1 MKLLK
6 SVIGAALAFALTAGI
21 YAPNLVNAANEQT
34 SSIIFDYNEDNVT
47 DENDIKDFSQS
58 RYLRVPVMQPLLYGE
73 GSPKDYDTTQADG
86 ISRYFLTNINQVT
99 SPKYQKPLG
108 DCWAHAAVGALESA
122 ALKAGNRIDNPTNTI
137 DEKAF
142 DNPVLSGF
150 ENKYDFSERAVAWFF
165 AEPVKK
171 SESLSQAGEGF
182 KYPDSGI
189 RRFSDGGTGAYT
201 DTLLTAW
208 RGVLKEETAPHRANN
223 WNGSIKTLDTYS
235 SDWAL
240 PAELSAKSFEN
251 APRVTDCLSL
261 ASFSS
266 FNTDVKT
273 GIRKWE
279 GYNEN
284 ARSIVKQALIDY
296 GAVITDYDA
305 NLDNRNSCFYTENTE
320 TLPSHAALIV
330 GWDDNYSKDNFSVD
344 GKPAPSEDGAWLVKN
359 SWGCY
364 DYMKSRFENWDIDR
378 EGFNGMTFEESKE
391 YAANRNT
398 TIEKLLENKSN
409 VPNKYLYEFGIRD
422 SDDRGTGFFWIYY
435 TDRSLGNAA
444 VYKTDIA
451 DDGYDF
457 DNNYQYDFAMCDEN
471 LRWSLRTSDTDT
483 LVSNIF
489 TAKGEDEKLKAFSA
503 YTNES
508 NSTVKTDIYFL
519 NGSETNPNHGELVYS
534 TEDALKFAGFHT
546 IKLDN
551 EIALT
556 KGQKFAIVQNSKALN
571 PKTNTEVSFLNLE
584 TSVKYTLAGMSPVKS
599 NVICNDGETF
609 VRLDGVWTTPKEL
622 NENLNLAQV
631 FTFGNAKIKAF
642 TTGEVPEDPIPSEE
656 PSTSESNPTEDV
668 KKDIAACTVSGI
680 KNKTYNGK
688 AQTQSVVVKDGETT
702 LIEDTDYTLSYK
714 NNKNAGTAT
723 VTITGIGAYEKSIT
737 KTYKIA
743 KAKNPMT
750 VKAKKAV
757 TAKAKKNA
765 TIKRV
770 ITVKKAQGSVKY
782 KTNNKKITV
791 KSGNLIVKK
800 GLKKNKTY
808 SLKITVSTKG
818 NKNYKSASKTV
829 TIKVKVK

>member
-21 YAPNLVNAANEQT
+21 YTPNFVNAANKQT
-34 SSIIFDYNEDNVT
+34 CSIIFDYNEDNVT

-58 RYLRVPVMQPLLYGE
+58 KFLRIPVMQPLLYGE
-73 GSPKDYDTTQADG
+73 SLPRDCDTTQADG
-86 ISRYFLTNINQVT
+86 ISRFFLTNINQVT

-108 DCWAHAAVGALESA
+108 DCWAHAAVGAVESA
-122 ALKAGNRIDNPTNTI
+122 ALKAENHIDNPTNAI

-171 SESLSQAGEGF
+171 SDSLSQAGEGF
-182 KYPDSGI
+182 EYPDSGI
-189 RRFSDGGTGAYT
+189 KRFVEGGAGAYT
-201 DTLLTAW
+201 DTLFTAW

-223 WNGSIKTLDTYS
+223 WNGSLKTLDKSS

-240 PAELSAKSFEN
+240 PAELSAESFEN

-261 ASFSS
+261 PSFST
-266 FNTDVKT
+266 FTTDVKT
-273 GIRKWE
+273 GNRKW
-279 GYNEN
+279 GGHNEN

-305 NLDNRNSCFYTENTE
+305 NLDSRNSCFYTEKTE
-320 TLPSHAALIV
+320 TLPSHAVLIV
-330 GWDDNYSKDNFSVD
+330 GWDDNYSKDNFTVD
-344 GKPAPSEDGAWLVKN
+344 GKPAPTEDGAWLVKN

-378 EGFNGMTFEESKE
+378 EGFNGMTFKESEE
-391 YAANRNT
+391 YAEKRNT
-398 TIEKLLENKSN
+398 TIEELTKDYSKN

-422 SDDRGTGFFWIYY
+422 SEDRGTGFFWIYY
-435 TDRSLGNAA
+435 TDRSLGNAT

-489 TAKGEDEKLKAFSA
+489 TANGEYEKLKAFSA

-519 NGSETNPNHGELVYS
+519 NGSETNPNQGELVYS
-534 TEDALKFAGFHT
+534 TEDTLKFAGFHT

-551 EIALT
+551 EINLT
-556 KGQKFAIVQNSKALN
+556 KGQKFAVVQNIKALN

-584 TSVKYTLAGMSPVKS
+584 TSVKDTLDGISPVKS

-609 VRLDGVWTTPKEL
+609 VRLDGIWTTPEEL
-622 NENLNLAQV
+622 NENLDLAQV

-642 TTGEVPEDPIPSEE
+642 TTEEVPEDPIPSEI
-656 PSTSESNPTEDV
+656 NPVEDV
-668 KKDIAACTVSGI
+668 KKDITACTVGGI

-688 AQTQSVVVKDGETT
+688 AQTQSVVVKDGETK
-702 LIEDTDYTLSYK
+702 LIQDTDYTVSYK

-757 TAKAKKNA
+757 KAKAKKKT

-770 ITVKKAQGSVKY
+770 VTVKKARGSVKY
-782 KTNNKKITV
+782 KTNNKRITV
-791 KSGNLIVKK
+791 KSGKLIVKK

-808 SLKITVSTKG
+808 SLKITVSAKG
-818 NKNYKSASKTV
+818 NANYKSARKTV